1 MAGETAMAAGAAG
14 GGGTTPA
21 LAIGFACTFTLL
33 GTTLTIA
40 CADVEAFD
48 AGTLAIDIPSG
59 ATFNFNDFL
68 DGLGTAKIAV
78 PPWLTASLANVS
90 FSVLGWFRRPDTT
103 KGETVLNFQLAITI
117 TDTNTDPSKKGSL
130 LDVLIPDQTAETV
143 IDSVLAVN
151 SVTLNLNRGTQQP
164 PT

>member
-33 GTTLTIA
+33 GTTMTIA
-40 CADVEAFD
+40 CDDVDAFD
-48 AGTLAIDIPSG
+48 EGTLAVDIPANAKFSL
-59 ATFNFNDFL
+59 TEFL
-68 DGLGTAKIAV
+68 GGLASANIAV
-78 PPWLTASLANVS
+78 PSWLTSSLSALT
-90 FSVLGWFRRPDTT
+90 FSVSGWFRRPVTG
-103 KGETVLNFQLAITI
+103 KGETLLNFQLGITI
-117 TDTNTDPSKKGSL
+117 TDTDKTGSL
-130 LDVLIPDQTAETV
+130 LDVLIPDKAADTV